1 MATLALT
8 DATCWVAGYDFT
20 TDLNQITLGATVDE
34 QDNTTF
40 GSGGYR
46 SRIGGLKDV
55 SAQVAGF
62 WQSAT
67 SPAPD
72 PQAFP
77 DLGVVDRV
85 STFAPTSTEGSVAY
99 TAQLGKFTYD
109 MFGAVGDVTPFS
121 LNMSGTNAAGLV
133 RGQVAAAKQTKSATG
148 VLGSVQTLGAV
159 GSTQFLYAALH
170 VFSAGTTMT
179 VQVQSAPTAGFA
191 SPTTRGTFSAA
202 TTTGGLWLTR
212 VAGPIT
218 DTFWRLNVSAITG
231 TFSVAG
237 VIAIGS

>member
-1 MATLALT
+1 MPSFALT

-20 TDLNQITLGATVDE
+20 TDINQITLGATAE
-34 QDNTTF
+34 ELDNTTF

-46 SRIGGLKDV
+46 SRIGGLRDV
-55 SAQVAGF
+55 QAQVAGF

-67 SPAPD
+67 AAAPD

-77 DLGVVDRV
+77 DLGVADRV
-85 STFAPTSTEGSVAY
+85 CTFAPTSAEGAVAY
-99 TAQLGKFTYD
+99 TAQLGKFAYEL
-109 MFGAVGDVTPFS
+109 FGEHGAVTPFS
-121 LNMSGTNAAGLV
+121 LTMNGTNGQGLV
-133 RGQVAAAKQTKSATG
+133 RGQVAKAKGTVSATG
-148 VLGSVQTLGAV
+148 ALGSVQQLGAV
-159 GSTQFLYAALH
+159 ATGQYLYAALH

-179 VQVQSAPTAGFA
+179 VQVQSATAVGFA

-231 TFSVAG
+231 SFQVAG

>member
-1 MATLALT
+1 MGSFALT

-20 TDLNQITLGATVDE
+20 TDLNQITLNAAVAE

-55 SAQVAGF
+55 TAQVAGF

-67 SPAPD
+67 SAAPD

-77 DLGVVDRV
+77 DLGVADRV
-85 STFAPTSTEGSVAY
+85 CTFAPTSTEGSVAY
-99 TAQLGKFTYD
+99 TAQVGKFGYQL
-109 MFGAVGDVTPFS
+109 FGSVGDVTPFS
-121 LNMSGTNAAGLV
+121 LNMSGTNAQGLV
-133 RGQVAAAKQTKSATG
+133 RGMVAKAKGTVSATG
-148 VLGSVQTLGAV
+148 ALGSVQQVGAV
-159 GSTQFLYAALH
+159 ASGQFLYAALH
-170 VFSAGTTMT
+170 VFSAGTTCT
-179 VQVQSAPTAGFA
+179 VQVQSSSTVGFA
-191 SPTTRGTFSAA
+191 SPTTRGTFTPA
-202 TTTGGLWLTR
+202 TTTGGLWLAR

-218 DTFWRLNVSAITG
+218 DTYWRLNVSAITG
-231 TFSVAG
+231 TFQVAG

>member
-1 MATLALT
+1 MASIALT

-34 QDNTTF
+34 QDSTTF

-46 SRIGGLKDV
+46 SRVGGLKDV
-55 SAQVAGF
+55 TAQLAGF

-67 SPAPD
+67 AAAPD

-77 DLGVVDRV
+77 DLGVADRV

-99 TAQLGKFTYD
+99 TAQLGKFAYD

-133 RGQVAAAKQTKSATG
+133 RGQVAKAKGTVSATG
-148 VLGSVQTLGAV
+148 VLGSVQQVGAV
-159 GSTQFLYAALH
+159 ASGQFAYAALH

-179 VQVQSAPTAGFA
+179 VQVQSAATVGFA

-202 TTTGGLWLTR
+202 TAVGGLWLTR

-218 DTFWRLNVSAITG
+218 DQYWRLNVSAITG
-231 TFSVAG
+231 TFQVAG

>member
-34 QDNTTF
+34 QDSTTF

-46 SRIGGLKDV
+46 SRLGGLKTV
-55 SAQVAGF
+55 QAQVAGF

-67 SPAPD
+67 AAAPD

-77 DLGVVDRV
+77 DLGVADRV
-85 STFAPTSTEGSVAY
+85 ATFAPTPTEGSVAY
-99 TAQLGKFTYD
+99 TALLGKFGYE
-109 MFGAVGDVTPFS
+109 MFGQIGDATPFS
-121 LNMSGTNAAGLV
+121 LTMSNTNPAGLV
-133 RGQVAAAKQTKSATG
+133 RGQVMAAKQTKSATG
-148 VLGSVQTLGAV
+148 VLGSVQQVGAV
-159 GSTQFLYAALH
+159 ASGQFLYAALH

-179 VQVQSAPTAGFA
+179 VQVQSSSTVGFA
-191 SPTTRGTFSAA
+191 SPTTRGTFAAA
-202 TTTGGLWLTR
+202 TAVGGLWLTR

-218 DTFWRLNVSAITG
+218 DPYWRLNVSAITG
-231 TFSVAG
+231 SFQVAG